1 MIQKVVAAMTR
12 NRRKFNTYVKD
23 RERMTKQALSAI
35 QKKGPAAALEMCRL
49 LAKEIDSDL
58 YEKKPEHFFDISW
71 LAEFQVC
78 LERAVS
84 VLDRNVTQVGGLSGT
99 AAALPLRQGPACGLP
114 TPQLQRL
121 RYC

>member
-1 MIQKVVAAMTR
+1 MIQKAAVAMTR
-12 NRRKFNTYVKD
+12 NRRKFTTYVKD

-58 YEKKPEHFFDISW
+58 FKKKPEHFFDISW

-84 VLDRNVTQVGGLSGT
+84 VLDGNVMQVGSLSGT
-99 AAALPLRQGPACGLP
+99 VAALPLR
-114 TPQLQRL
+114 
-121 RYC
+121 

>member
-1 MIQKVVAAMTR
+1 MVQKVAVGMTR
-12 NRRKFNTYVKD
+12 NRRTFSTYVKD

-35 QKKGPAAALEMCRL
+35 QKKGPVSALEACRV

-84 VLDRNVTQVGGLSGT
+84 VLDNNVTQVASLSG
-99 AAALPLRQGPACGLP
+99 PGNEVDHFDHGIPAEDERRGSP
-114 TPQLQRL
+114 IG
-121 RYC
+121 

>member
-1 MIQKVVAAMTR
+1 MATKAAVEMTP

-35 QKKGPAAALEMCRL
+35 QKKGPAAALELCRV

-58 YEKKPEHFFDISW
+58 DGKRPEHFFDISW

-78 LERAVS
+78 LERAAS
-84 VLDRNVTQVGGLSGT
+84 VLDENVREVASECLGSSATAHEIDRIRSRDSGEGR
-99 AAALPLRQGPACGLP
+99 AA
-114 TPQLQRL
+114 
-121 RYC
+121 